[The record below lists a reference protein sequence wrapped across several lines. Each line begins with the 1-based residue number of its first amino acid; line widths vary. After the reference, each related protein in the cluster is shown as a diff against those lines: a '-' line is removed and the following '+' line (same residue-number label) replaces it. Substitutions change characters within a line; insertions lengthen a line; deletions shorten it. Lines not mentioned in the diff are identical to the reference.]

1 MNVLQ
6 DIDSMRWPFSL
17 LFLFIVFLTACETG
31 EKQMSDI
38 NLRDAE
44 EISLSSGAENRQE
57 SEDRSGGNE
66 MTGYD
71 FSIFSNV
78 ELIGVDLS
86 DMSDEQLEVLYQQ
99 VRYCQAMTEAD
110 TNILREIVSED
121 KMFTHMSGRQQTR
134 EEYFADIEDGSLR
147 YFTIGIDTP
156 VVETKGDIA
165 SITFISVLDA
175 SAYGAKGVYRMSGTH
190 WFEKRDGNGVLSIR
204 RIVKG
209 FMICHIFAKSV
220 A

>member
-6 DIDSMRWPFSL
+6 DIDSMRWRFSL

-57 SEDRSGGNE
+57 SEDRSGGSE
-66 MTGYD
+66 MAGYD

-110 TNILREIVSED
+110 TDILREIVSED
-121 KMFTHMSGRQQTR
+121 EMFTHMSGRQQTR

-165 SITFISVLDA
+165 SITFTSVLDA

-190 WFEKRDGNGVLSIR
+190 WFEKRDG
-204 RIVKG
+204 KW
-209 FMICHIFAKSV
+209 CSV
-220 A
+220 NSPDR

>member
-6 DIDSMRWPFSL
+6 GIDSMRWRLFL

-31 EKQMSDI
+31 EKRKSEI

-57 SEDRSGGNE
+57 SEDGSGGNE
-66 MTGYD
+66 MEGYD
-71 FSIFSNV
+71 FSIFTNV

-99 VRYCQAMTEAD
+99 ARYCQAMTEAD
-110 TNILREIVSED
+110 TDTLREIVSED
-121 KMFTHMSGRQQTR
+121 AMFSHMSGRQQTR

-156 VVETKGDIA
+156 VVETKGDSA
-165 SITFISVLDA
+165 SITFTSVLDA
-175 SAYGAKGVYRMSGTH
+175 NAYGAKGVYRMSGTH
-190 WFEKRDGNGVLSIR
+190 WFEKRDG
-204 RIVKG
+204 KWY
-209 FMICHIFAKSV
+209 SV
-220 A
+220 NSPDR